1 MSFNCHKFIC
11 RLIIL
16 TDSVPLAIITSHL
29 VTIKILFM
37 DHHPYVFLLGG
48 RDLEMITIK
57 RMLIDSGFEEPES
70 IADLNLQWGAK
81 LSTYQ
86 NRFNDEL
93 TFVGI
98 ELSQDI
104 VPPPHY
110 INIDHHNENANKPS
124 SIEQIAKLL
133 GIELTR
139 EQQLIAANDKGFIPA
154 MEALG
159 ATREEIADIRRRDR
173 EAQGVTEEDERLG
186 EKSIR
191 KFRKQKGEIT
201 LVKSLT
207 SKFSTITDRLY
218 PCDQLIVY
226 TDNELNYF
234 GRETNRLNEAFAQ
247 LINENKAYSGGTSN
261 GFFGLTKEGIDSLG
275 GIKPARKK
283 VLEILSPPKT
293 ASDIDAKQSTVE
305 QRLPGNKPL
314 YSYHIFIFPFKWD
327 AEKTRDKPFSEKF
340 NLKDVKNKENSSW
353 INLPSP
359 ITPEYA
365 TELYNEKNFFYEFV
379 HPVLYDEGAHDD
391 SVVLH
396 YERKEAY
403 DNRTLT
409 YEIDVIADQ
418 GNRYRLHLKSIGLN
432 LYSTGSGSLVFY
444 LENHDYPELEHVL
457 RINQFGRRIFPPF
470 MDKTTGVL
478 GCKYAE
484 LANHIAISG
493 LNGGEH
499 RYFEDFTNYTDKTD
513 WKAARFIESL
523 INDFNEELEIK
534 PVTDDRMHVL
544 CWYGNDEM
552 SKQVK
557 GKWLKTGRFKKDWY
571 RLLFVDGG
579 NDPMCQNKEL
589 MDQLIKDN
597 TYFRWTNW
605 GSIHGISRYSFIY
618 LTNTNPDFLL
628 THFRTIY
635 TRMVELSLIQRAS
648 ILKFS
653 DEVTRLSKLKSE
665 KSKNIT
671 KDISGLYKAYIRFV
685 NQIYFREVTAQ
696 EQGIE
701 LYNLLQEKMKIAE
714 QVKDLDNEIEELHN
728 YANLLEQKEQ
738 DRRITKITILGA
750 IFLPA
755 TFLVGLFGI
764 NTMPDFDNM
773 PDLLF
778 NGKVYWPFWIGLGTI
793 LVLAVLLIILIDL
806 IGRFGI
812 LFKPKKKS

>member
-1 MSFNCHKFIC
+1 MEH
-11 RLIIL
+11 
-16 TDSVPLAIITSHL
+16 T
-29 VTIKILFM
+29 
-37 DHHPYVFLLGG
+37 PYVFLLGG
-48 RDLEMITIK
+48 HDLEMKTIK
-57 RMLIDSGFEEPES
+57 QLLIDNGYAEPES
-70 IADLNLQWGAK
+70 IADLNLSWGAK
-81 LSTYQ
+81 LSAYQ
-86 NRFNDEL
+86 SRFNDEQ

-110 INIDHHNENANKPS
+110 INIDHHNENAGKPS

-133 GIELTR
+133 GIELIR
-139 EQQLIAANDKGFIPA
+139 EQQLIAANDKGFIQA
-154 MEALG
+154 METFG
-159 ATREEIADIRRRDR
+159 ATPEEIADIRRRDR

-191 KFRKQKGEIT
+191 KFRKEKGEIT

-226 TDNELNYF
+226 TDDELNYF
-234 GRETNRLNEAFAQ
+234 GKGTNRLKEAFAG
-247 LINENKAYSGGTSN
+247 LINESKAYSGGTSN
-261 GFFGLTKEGIDSLG
+261 GFFGLTKEGIDLLG

-293 ASDIDAKQSTVE
+293 ASDIDDKQSTVE

-403 DNRTLT
+403 DNRTLI

-418 GNRYRLHLKSIGLN
+418 SNQYRLHLKSIGLN
-432 LYSTGSGSLVFY
+432 LYSTGTGSLVFY

-470 MDKTTGVL
+470 MDKMTGVL
-478 GCKYAE
+478 GTKYLE
-484 LANHIAISG
+484 LANHIAITG

-513 WKAARFIESL
+513 WKAARFIKSL

-557 GKWLKTGRFKKDWY
+557 GKWLKTERFKNDWY

-579 NDPMCQNKEL
+579 KNPMCQNEEL
-589 MDQLIKDN
+589 MNQLIKDN

-653 DEVTRLSKLKSE
+653 DEVTRLSKLKNE
-665 KSKNIT
+665 KSKSIT
-671 KDISGLYKAYIRFV
+671 EDISGLYKAYIRFV
-685 NQIYFREVTAQ
+685 NQVYFREVTAQ

-701 LYNLLQEKMKIAE
+701 LYNMLQEKMKIAE

-728 YANLLEQKEQ
+728 YANLLEQNEQ
-738 DRRITKITILGA
+738 EKRIRRITILGA

-755 TFLVGLFGI
+755 SFFVGLFGI
-764 NTMPDFDNM
+764 NGMGQPT
-773 PDLLF
+773 L
-778 NGKVYWPFWIGLGTI
+778 
-793 LVLAVLLIILIDL
+793 
-806 IGRFGI
+806 
-812 LFKPKKKS
+812 KKSPG